1 MQKAVYN
8 RIKKT
13 VMKNKDYKPLFKNLN
28 MNPARGENETYEE
41 YVIRRKKVNFI
52 IKRYRQAGRE
62 VFESVF
68 PDGVTI
74 EAMDNIITD
83 VKNG

>member
-1 MQKAVYN
+1 
-8 RIKKT
+8 
-13 VMKNKDYKPLFKNLN
+13 MKNKEYKSLFQNLT
-28 MNPARGENETYEE
+28 MNPARGENETYDE
-41 YVIRRKKVNFI
+41 YVIRRKKMNFI
-52 IKRYRQAGRE
+52 LKRYRQTGRE

-68 PDGVTI
+68 PEGVTI

>member
-1 MQKAVYN
+1 MTN
-8 RIKKT
+8 I
-13 VMKNKDYKPLFKNLN
+13 NLKPLFENLN

-52 IKRYRQAGRE
+52 LKRYKQAGRE

-68 PDGVTI
+68 PEGVTI
-74 EAMDNIITD
+74 KGMDNIIND
-83 VKNG
+83 IKNDK